1 MKTMRTLLL
10 CTLIMLTGRVAIAD
24 YDHVRTDWDRSAQF
38 YRYKTFMWFQEP
50 QLPNPWINEWIINAV
65 NAELEARGFCL
76 VKGNA
81 DLAVSA
87 YTATAIRCNATC
99 NNGMLKAFYAGL
111 AGGWSWYHYWTPAEP
126 AITVVETFD
135 IDSLVVD
142 VAETQTQRVVW
153 WGAGTEAISEQVK
166 HVNKRVEQMFLSFP
180 PGA

>member
-1 MKTMRTLLL
+1 MKTMKTVLLFTL
-10 CTLIMLTGRVAIAD
+10 MLTGRFAIAN
-24 YDHVRTDWDRSAQF
+24 HVRTDYDRSAQF

-50 QLPNPWINEWIINAV
+50 QLPHPWINEWIINAV

-87 YTATAIRCNATC
+87 YTARAATC
-99 NNGMLKAFYAGL
+99 NPTCNGPMSTAFYASL

-126 AITVVETFD
+126 SITVVETFD
-135 IDSLVVD
+135 ADSLVVD

-153 WGAGTEAISEQVK
+153 WGAGTEAISEHVK
-166 HVNKRVEQMFLSFP
+166 RVNKRVEQMFLTFP